1 MRIDEL
7 EQEPVVAQEQQEAE
21 SIAQA
26 ACPNPLNRAEQ
37 VPILQRAINSS
48 RQRGDHNVLVVFD
61 INNIGSTVIDSVT
74 SETANSSLRRA
85 VERYVQGLMFIES
98 TKGFTNCQMNV
109 KLSV

>member
-1 MRIDEL
+1 M
-7 EQEPVVAQEQQEAE
+7 
-21 SIAQA
+21 
-26 ACPNPLNRAEQ
+26 
-37 VPILQRAINSS
+37 
-48 RQRGDHNVLVVFD
+48 FD